1 MKDTRSR
8 TDSIRAAVAAENEA
22 WDRATERRA
31 DAEYALEQFQE
42 SPEFDGTSERFQI
55 LSKEI
60 HKAREEELAAERAF
74 RGAME
79 RAEREVG

>member
-1 MKDTRSR
+1 MKDERSR
-8 TDSIRAAVAAENEA
+8 DDRIRAAVAAENEA

-31 DAEYALEQFQE
+31 DAEYALEQFEE

-55 LSKEI
+55 LSQAV
-60 HKAREEELAAERAF
+60 HKAREEELAAERVC
-74 RGAME
+74 RGATE